1 MSKSTLDLD
10 SITFGKYT
18 GGRLEHVLKDRSYSK
33 WLLEQDW
40 FQTNYEY
47 LYNRVKS
54 YDPKVYFFKKDIES
68 MDFLE
73 KYRYFNMVEVDNLK
87 IKITE
92 DETKCYK
99 FYLDTIEDI
108 KRKIVSR
115 VENGEENIFDIK
127 APVKWLQKFEKDT
140 GLSRDVF
147 KEFLSSYE
155 LQNIT
160 YIIEDIKKEGGI
172 TYNGAQSFK
181 IAKQRANLQE
191 KWWESI
197 LKEKYGEDLGTQFK
211 YENCIFDFINISTNT
226 IFECKLGLKDFNEEQ
241 YKKYILALNK
251 YRIIYIIGYD
261 CVINIEKSIIYTTDV
276 LKYIL
281 YQQGECKSKFDRII
295 KEYNVVKV
303 EDLSTLF
310 GKQ

>member
-1 MSKSTLDLD
+1 MSKPTLDLD

-68 MDFLE
+68 LDFLE

-92 DETKCYK
+92 GETKCYK

-115 VENGEENIFDIK
+115 VESGEENIFDIK

>member
-1 MSKSTLDLD
+1 MSKPTLDLD

-18 GGRLEHVLKDRSYSK
+18 GCRLEHVLKDRSYSK

-226 IFECKLGLKDFNEEQ
+226 IFECKLGLKDFNEDQ

>member
-1 MSKSTLDLD
+1 MSKNILDLD

-18 GGRLEHVLKDRSYSK
+18 GCRLDHVLKDRSYSK
-33 WLLEQDW
+33 WLLDQEW

-47 LYNRVKS
+47 LYNRVRS
-54 YDPKVYFFKKDIES
+54 YDPKVYFFKKNIES
-68 MDFLE
+68 LDFIE
-73 KYRYFNMVEVDNLK
+73 KYPYFNMVEVYNLK
-87 IKITE
+87 INIKE
-92 DETKCYK
+92 DEMKCYK
-99 FYLDTIEDI
+99 YYLDTIEDI
-108 KRKIVSR
+108 KKKIVSR
-115 VENGEENIFDIK
+115 VESGEENIFDIK

-140 GLSRDVF
+140 GLSRESF

-197 LKEKYGEDLGTQFK
+197 LKEKYGEDLGAQFK

-241 YKKYILALNK
+241 YKKYVLALNK

-261 CVINIEKSIIYTTDV
+261 CVINIEKSIIYTTDM

-281 YQQGECKSKFDRII
+281 YQQGECKSKFDKII
-295 KEYNVVKV
+295 KEYKIVKV

>member
-1 MSKSTLDLD
+1 MSKNILDLD

-18 GGRLEHVLKDRSYSK
+18 GCRLDHVLKDRSYSK
-33 WLLEQDW
+33 WLLDQEW

-47 LYNRVKS
+47 LYNRVRN
-54 YDPKVYFFKKDIES
+54 YDPKIYFFKKNIES
-68 MDFLE
+68 LDFIE
-73 KYRYFNMVEVDNLK
+73 KYPYFNMVEGDNLK
-87 IKITE
+87 INIKD
-92 DETKCYK
+92 DEMKCYK
-99 FYLDTIEDI
+99 YYLDTIEDI
-108 KRKIVSR
+108 KKKIVSR
-115 VENGEENIFDIK
+115 VESGEENIFDIK

-140 GLSRDVF
+140 GLSRESF

-197 LKEKYGEDLGTQFK
+197 LKEKYGEDLGAQFK

-241 YKKYILALNK
+241 YKKYVLALNK

-261 CVINIEKSIIYTTDV
+261 CVINIEKSIIYTTDM

-281 YQQGECKSKFDRII
+281 YQQGECKSKFDKII
-295 KEYNVVKV
+295 KEYKIVKV

>member
-1 MSKSTLDLD
+1 MSKPTLDLD

-115 VENGEENIFDIK
+115 VDNGEENIFDIK

-226 IFECKLGLKDFNEEQ
+226 IFECKLGLKDFNEDQ

>member
-1 MSKSTLDLD
+1 MSKPTLDLD

-68 MDFLE
+68 LDFLE

>member
-1 MSKSTLDLD
+1 MSKPTLDLD

-18 GGRLEHVLKDRSYSK
+18 GCRLEHVLKDRSYSK

-73 KYRYFNMVEVDNLK
+73 KYRYFNMVEVYNLK

-226 IFECKLGLKDFNEEQ
+226 IFECKLGLKDFNEDQ

>member
-1 MSKSTLDLD
+1 MSKPTLDLD

>member
-1 MSKSTLDLD
+1 MSKNILDLD

-18 GGRLEHVLKDRSYSK
+18 GCRLDHVLKDRSYSK
-33 WLLEQDW
+33 WLLDQEW

-47 LYNRVKS
+47 LYNRVRN
-54 YDPKVYFFKKDIES
+54 YDPKVYFFKKNIES
-68 MDFLE
+68 LDFIE
-73 KYRYFNMVEVDNLK
+73 KYPYFNMVEGDNLK
-87 IKITE
+87 INIKD
-92 DETKCYK
+92 DEMKCYK
-99 FYLDTIEDI
+99 YYLDTIEDI
-108 KRKIVSR
+108 KKKIVSR
-115 VENGEENIFDIK
+115 VESGEENIFDIK

-140 GLSRDVF
+140 GLSRESF

-197 LKEKYGEDLGTQFK
+197 LKEKYGEDLGAQFK
-211 YENCIFDFINISTNT
+211 CENCIFDFINISTNT

-241 YKKYILALNK
+241 YKKYVLALNK

-261 CVINIEKSIIYTTDV
+261 CVINIEKSIIYTTDM

-281 YQQGECKSKFDRII
+281 YQQGECKSKFDKII
-295 KEYNVVKV
+295 KEYKIVKV